1 MFQTLLTEIEMLQV
15 ATDGTPFKGKRQESW
30 EEPWTKKTKM
40 VIFLASHGGIL
51 MSINRSRLA
60 LSKTNGISPKTR
72 VDDLSR

>member
-1 MFQTLLTEIEMLQV
+1 MLQV

-40 VIFLASHGGIL
+40 VIFLASHGG
-51 MSINRSRLA
+51 
-60 LSKTNGISPKTR
+60 TKTR